1 MNTIIYLTRHGQTL
15 WNIENRLQGR
25 GNSKLT
31 EEGKGRAEMLSK
43 RMKNIHIDTIYSS
56 PLERAFITANII
68 KGDRDIEI
76 ITDDGLMEMCF
87 GDYEGKKTEEII
99 RENPNWDLKLIMKG
113 DTKLV
118 APNGETLEEVRKRVA
133 NSMDKIIKENIGKT
147 ILIVAHGITLKAI
160 MHYFKDYE
168 STAEVMGQVTL
179 TKVVVNEKNDF
190 YIEFKNDGSHFKIN

>member
-76 ITDDGLMEMCF
+76 ITDD
-87 GDYEGKKTEEII
+87 
-99 RENPNWDLKLIMKG
+99 
-113 DTKLV
+113 
-118 APNGETLEEVRKRVA
+118 
-133 NSMDKIIKENIGKT
+133 
-147 ILIVAHGITLKAI
+147 
-160 MHYFKDYE
+160 
-168 STAEVMGQVTL
+168 
-179 TKVVVNEKNDF
+179 
-190 YIEFKNDGSHFKIN
+190 

>member
-87 GDYEGKKTEEII
+87 GDYEGKKIEEII
-99 RENPNWDLKLIMKG
+99 RENPNWHLKLIMKG

-133 NSMDKIIKENIGKT
+133 NSMDKIIKEKSDVEWNK
-147 ILIVAHGITLKAI
+147 
-160 MHYFKDYE
+160 
-168 STAEVMGQVTL
+168 STDDLSYLRFQYM
-179 TKVVVNEKNDF
+179 KRN
-190 YIEFKNDGSHFKIN
+190 

>member
-133 NSMDKIIKENIGKT
+133 NSMDKIIK
-147 ILIVAHGITLKAI
+147 
-160 MHYFKDYE
+160 
-168 STAEVMGQVTL
+168 
-179 TKVVVNEKNDF
+179 
-190 YIEFKNDGSHFKIN
+190 